1 MSAPDRRALIDR
13 DHRQPSIR
21 RQCALLGVARSGVYR
36 RPSPANDDDL
46 ALMRRID
53 ELFTAWPFLG
63 SRRMMAMLRAEG
75 HAINR
80 KRVQRLMRRMGIAA
94 LGPKPRTTKPAPG
107 HKIFPYLLRNL
118 VIDRPNQVWAADIT
132 YIPIGRGFLYLV
144 AVIDWASRAVL
155 AWRLSNTMDVSFCV
169 SALEEALARF
179 GRPEIFNTDQSLMG
193 WMAPERHLCAKLGMQ
208 LQRRGPSMTQVTT
221 IGLDLAKRVFQVHG
235 VDAAGAVVLRRQL
248 KRRQMV
254 PFFTKLPSCLIGMEA
269 CGTAHHWGRTL
280 RALGHEVRL
289 IPPAYAKAYVRR
301 NKTDPADAE
310 AICEAVSRPSMRFV
324 PIKSEADQAM
334 AAVHRVRE
342 RLIAQRT
349 QTINMLRGQMA
360 EFGVVAAK
368 GPQHVKGLL
377 AELVEPESVPE
388 PLRQVLLGLVRLLTA
403 LREQIAVLDKQILAW
418 HQANPCS
425 RRLSGIDGF
434 GPILSSA
441 LALRVQE
448 PQRFACGRDLSAW
461 IGLAPK
467 QNSSGGKIRLGAISK
482 KGDVYLRRL
491 LINGA
496 QAVLN
501 SKRAKD
507 DPWIARL
514 LQTKPRLVAA
524 VALANKMARVAWAV
538 MVRRTDFRR
547 APAAA

>member
-1 MSAPDRRALIDR
+1 
-13 DHRQPSIR
+13 
-21 RQCALLGVARSGVYR
+21 
-36 RPSPANDDDL
+36 
-46 ALMRRID
+46 
-53 ELFTAWPFLG
+53 
-63 SRRMMAMLRAEG
+63 
-75 HAINR
+75 
-80 KRVQRLMRRMGIAA
+80 
-94 LGPKPRTTKPAPG
+94 
-107 HKIFPYLLRNL
+107 
-118 VIDRPNQVWAADIT
+118 
-132 YIPIGRGFLYLV
+132 
-144 AVIDWASRAVL
+144 
-155 AWRLSNTMDVSFCV
+155 
-169 SALEEALARF
+169 
-179 GRPEIFNTDQSLMG
+179 
-193 WMAPERHLCAKLGMQ
+193 
-208 LQRRGPSMTQVTT
+208 
-221 IGLDLAKRVFQVHG
+221 
-235 VDAAGAVVLRRQL
+235 VVLRRQL

-254 PFFTKLPSCLIGMEA
+254 PFFTKLPRCLIGLEA

-280 RALGHEVRL
+280 RAFGHEVRL
-289 IPPAYAKAYVRR
+289 IAPAYAKAYVRG
-301 NKTDPADAE
+301 NKTDPARACPRAGQRPDPWAE

-368 GPQHVKGLL
+368 GPQHVKGLV

-403 LREQIAVLDKQILAW
+403 LREQIAALDKQILAW
-418 HQANPCS
+418 HRANPCS
-425 RRLSGIDGF
+425 RRLIGIDGF

-467 QNSSGGKIRLGAISK
+467 QNSSGGKVRRAAISK
-482 KGDVYLRRL
+482 KGDADLRRL

-514 LQTKPRLVAA
+514 LQSKPRLVVA
-524 VALANKMARVAWAV
+524 VALANKMARIAWAV
-538 MVRRTDFRR
+538 MVRQTEYRTDFRR
-547 APAAA
+547 AQAAA

>member
-1 MSAPDRRALIDR
+1 
-13 DHRQPSIR
+13 
-21 RQCALLGVARSGVYR
+21 
-36 RPSPANDDDL
+36 
-46 ALMRRID
+46 
-53 ELFTAWPFLG
+53 
-63 SRRMMAMLRAEG
+63 
-75 HAINR
+75 
-80 KRVQRLMRRMGIAA
+80 
-94 LGPKPRTTKPAPG
+94 
-107 HKIFPYLLRNL
+107 
-118 VIDRPNQVWAADIT
+118 
-132 YIPIGRGFLYLV
+132 
-144 AVIDWASRAVL
+144 
-155 AWRLSNTMDVSFCV
+155 
-169 SALEEALARF
+169 
-179 GRPEIFNTDQSLMG
+179 
-193 WMAPERHLCAKLGMQ
+193 
-208 LQRRGPSMTQVTT
+208 MTQVTT

-349 QTINMLRGQMA
+349 QTINVLRGQMA

-368 GPQHVKGLL
+368 GPQHVKGLV

-388 PLRQVLLGLVRLLTA
+388 PLRQVLLGLVRTPDGA
-403 LREQIAVLDKQILAW
+403 AGADRGAGQTDPGLASG
-418 HQANPCS
+418 QPVQPPAERD
-425 RRLSGIDGF
+425 RRLWPDPLERSGAAG
-434 GPILSSA
+434 A
-441 LALRVQE
+441 RV
-448 PQRFACGRDLSAW
+448 QRFACGRDLSAW

-538 MVRRTDFRR
+538 MVRGTDFRR

>member
-1 MSAPDRRALIDR
+1 
-13 DHRQPSIR
+13 
-21 RQCALLGVARSGVYR
+21 
-36 RPSPANDDDL
+36 
-46 ALMRRID
+46 
-53 ELFTAWPFLG
+53 
-63 SRRMMAMLRAEG
+63 
-75 HAINR
+75 
-80 KRVQRLMRRMGIAA
+80 
-94 LGPKPRTTKPAPG
+94 
-107 HKIFPYLLRNL
+107 
-118 VIDRPNQVWAADIT
+118 
-132 YIPIGRGFLYLV
+132 
-144 AVIDWASRAVL
+144 
-155 AWRLSNTMDVSFCV
+155 
-169 SALEEALARF
+169 
-179 GRPEIFNTDQSLMG
+179 
-193 WMAPERHLCAKLGMQ
+193 
-208 LQRRGPSMTQVTT
+208 MTQVTT

-235 VDAAGAVVLRRQL
+235 VGAAGAVVLRRQL

-269 CGTAHHWGRTL
+269 CGTAHHWGRAL

-368 GPQHVKGLL
+368 GPQHVGGLV

-388 PLRQVLLGLVRLLTA
+388 TAAPGFVGAGPAPDGAAGADRGAGQTDPGLA
-403 LREQIAVLDKQILAW
+403 
-418 HQANPCS
+418 
-425 RRLSGIDGF
+425 SGQPVQPPADCIDGF

-441 LALRVQE
+441 LLSVSSSALRVQE
-448 PQRFACGRDLSAW
+448 PQRFARGRDLSAW
-461 IGLAPK
+461 DGVAATCRPG
-467 QNSSGGKIRLGAISK
+467 SAWHPSRTPPAAHPAGGDQQEGRF
-482 KGDVYLRRL
+482 YLRRR

-507 DPWIARL
+507 DPWKGCPGPTPRSPLPARL
-514 LQTKPRLVAA
+514 GTCESHRRLH
-524 VALANKMARVAWAV
+524 LE
-538 MVRRTDFRR
+538 RR
-547 APAAA
+547 AAAHGKS

>member
-1 MSAPDRRALIDR
+1 MSRPALEVADIFRDHGPAWREANRGHLSLGQLKVMSAIERCR
-13 DHRQPSIR
+13 
-21 RQCALLGVARSGVYR
+21 
-36 RPSPANDDDL
+36 
-46 ALMRRID
+46 
-53 ELFTAWPFLG
+53 T
-63 SRRMMAMLRAEG
+63 
-75 HAINR
+75 
-80 KRVQRLMRRMGIAA
+80 AA
-94 LGPKPRTTKPAPG
+94 LVGLQPTG
-107 HKIFPYLLRNL
+107 
-118 VIDRPNQVWAADIT
+118 
-132 YIPIGRGFLYLV
+132 
-144 AVIDWASRAVL
+144 
-155 AWRLSNTMDVSFCV
+155 
-169 SALEEALARF
+169 
-179 GRPEIFNTDQSLMG
+179 LMG

-208 LQRRGPSMTQVTT
+208 LQQRGPSMTQVTT
-221 IGLDLAKRVFQVHG
+221 IGLDLAKRVFQLHG
-235 VDAAGAVVLRRQL
+235 VEAAGAVVLRRQL

-254 PFFTKLPSCLIGMEA
+254 PFFTKLPHCLIGMEA
-269 CGTAHHWGRTL
+269 CGTAHYWGRTL
-280 RALGHEVRL
+280 QALGHEVRL

-360 EFGVVAAK
+360 EFGIVAAK
-368 GPQHVKGLL
+368 GPQHVKGLV
-377 AELVEPESVPE
+377 AELIEPESLPE
-388 PLRQVLLGLVRLLTA
+388 PLRQALLGLVRLLA
-403 LREQIAVLDKQILAW
+403 VLQEQIARLDKQILAW
-418 HQANPCS
+418 HRADPCS
-425 RRLSGIDGF
+425 RRLSAIDGF

-441 LALRVQE
+441 LVLRVQQ

-467 QNSSGGKIRLGAISK
+467 QNSSGGKVRLGAISK

-501 SKRAKD
+501 SKRAKTN
-507 DPWIARL
+507 PWLARL
-514 LQTKPRLVAA
+514 LATKPRLVVA
-524 VALANKMARVAWAV
+524 VALANKMARIAWAV
-538 MVRRTDFRR
+538 MVRQTEYQTDFRR

>member
-1 MSAPDRRALIDR
+1 M
-13 DHRQPSIR
+13 
-21 RQCALLGVARSGVYR
+21 
-36 RPSPANDDDL
+36 
-46 ALMRRID
+46 
-53 ELFTAWPFLG
+53 
-63 SRRMMAMLRAEG
+63 
-75 HAINR
+75 
-80 KRVQRLMRRMGIAA
+80 
-94 LGPKPRTTKPAPG
+94 
-107 HKIFPYLLRNL
+107 
-118 VIDRPNQVWAADIT
+118 
-132 YIPIGRGFLYLV
+132 
-144 AVIDWASRAVL
+144 
-155 AWRLSNTMDVSFCV
+155 
-169 SALEEALARF
+169 
-179 GRPEIFNTDQSLMG
+179 
-193 WMAPERHLCAKLGMQ
+193 
-208 LQRRGPSMTQVTT
+208 
-221 IGLDLAKRVFQVHG
+221 HG
-235 VDAAGAVVLRRQL
+235 VDAADAVVLRRQL

-254 PFFTKLPSCLIGMEA
+254 PFFTKLPSCLIGTEA

-377 AELVEPESVPE
+377 AELVEPESVAE

-467 QNSSGGKIRLGAISK
+467 QNSSGGTIRLGAISK

-491 LINGA
+491 LINSLPSGLTRWGA